1 MKRIL
6 HIAKPAFSLLL
17 VMFTFLLLSSCT
29 SFSNLVRSQVEGI
42 PSWVYT
48 PNVRSNQTAFVGK
61 GSATLAFNSR
71 LIAYEDIL
79 SQISSYVGE
88 NVRDTY
94 YRELTTTDA
103 IQDLNLTITNEHI
116 KEDPRSPVET
126 FLLASSDT
134 AKLDSKR
141 SSVLNAILERDKI
154 ITDLLAQADSAYRAN
169 DDGKAINLYLEA
181 ALISSEGPVSARK
194 HEVENLLEKATSF
207 ISSLRFSLFKP
218 NDTNATTTVYLRR
231 RSRLLSPK
239 VLNAPII
246 AQFEARNSLGR
257 TYTDSL
263 FFNTSNKGF
272 IDFIPYNQGL
282 VSSGS
287 IVFTVD
293 FSASMEKLEAALPF
307 EQVRALKEAIELCMI
322 SFPYTLVSPYKNA
335 VLVADIHEYDTM
347 GSLLP
352 TKNALPSLI
361 DEYAM
366 DSLTVRPIT
375 LISEDPEDMFVELA
389 QKTLNPSLLIV
400 GRVGVV
406 KQVNIGDKFTVVVSG
421 SVQLWDPK
429 QESIIT
435 DTKEVEA
442 VAFASTLAEAQQ
454 EAFVRFGMIAAALS
468 FPYLY

>member
-1 MKRIL
+1 
-6 HIAKPAFSLLL
+6 
-17 VMFTFLLLSSCT
+17 
-29 SFSNLVRSQVEGI
+29 
-42 PSWVYT
+42 
-48 PNVRSNQTAFVGK
+48 
-61 GSATLAFNSR
+61 
-71 LIAYEDIL
+71 
-79 SQISSYVGE
+79 
-88 NVRDTY
+88 
-94 YRELTTTDA
+94 
-103 IQDLNLTITNEHI
+103 
-116 KEDPRSPVET
+116 
-126 FLLASSDT
+126 
-134 AKLDSKR
+134 
-141 SSVLNAILERDKI
+141 
-154 ITDLLAQADSAYRAN
+154 
-169 DDGKAINLYLEA
+169 
-181 ALISSEGPVSARK
+181 
-194 HEVENLLEKATSF
+194 
-207 ISSLRFSLFKP
+207 
-218 NDTNATTTVYLRR
+218 
-231 RSRLLSPK
+231 
-239 VLNAPII
+239 
-246 AQFEARNSLGR
+246 
-257 TYTDSL
+257 
-263 FFNTSNKGF
+263 
-272 IDFIPYNQGL
+272 
-282 VSSGS
+282 
-287 IVFTVD
+287 
-293 FSASMEKLEAALPF
+293 ALPF

-389 QKTLNPSLLIV
+389 QKTLNPSLLII